1 MQGHFRR
8 TVIFAVSAVVWF
20 ATPTAHSEVEAQ
32 TNMAKG
38 IGEHITVPAME
49 PTDQEIIRRRRIT
62 LEQIKGLHERFS
74 LSNREIERVPEST
87 LQIMLWQLGHPQ
99 VDLHAAA
106 IEFRLLKLRDE
117 NGQIPTNA
125 WLKAARQRAQIISG
139 VRLGAAAN
147 NLFPVVQK
155 SGGSRSFITPDVAG
169 IQSSGWTWLG
179 PGNIG
184 GRVRSILVHPAT
196 NGILWAGGVDGG
208 VWKTTNNAAGWFPL
222 DDFMANLAI
231 SCLAMDPTNPNIIY
245 AGTGEGVYNSDSV
258 QGAGI
263 FKTADGGA
271 TWTQLSSTSTSSFF
285 YVNRLAICPTNSL
298 ILLAATQSGLFRSV
312 DGGTNW
318 TSVSTTET
326 LDLMYHPT
334 NGAQCVASGW
344 NGNAFYSMDGG
355 VTWSAATGLP
365 AVAGFAAGRVELAY
379 ARSNPDMVFAS
390 VDNNSGEI
398 YVSTDGGHSY
408 SLVNTGNNYLGN
420 QGWYGNCIW
429 IDPTSAN
436 TLIVGGIDLWR
447 SSDGGTTL
455 TKISDWTLAP
465 SSAHA
470 DQHAI
475 VSAAGFDGVNNTTVF
490 FGNDGGIY
498 CATNVYTVTTSSGW
512 TDLNKN
518 LGITQF
524 YGAAG
529 NATSGTIVAGAQ
541 DNGTVSYTTGGGVE
555 GWTTMFG
562 GDGGFC
568 ASDPTDPNY
577 FYGEYVFLQ
586 VYRST
591 DGGASANYID
601 SGLSDANDSS
611 LNFISPF
618 ILDPNNPNTMLA
630 GGLSLWVST
639 NVKAATPAWT
649 AIKASIGQPISAI
662 AVAPGNSDIIWVGYN
677 DGSVYFTTNGTS
689 ASPAWFQ
696 ANLGTPNLPQRYC
709 TRVTIDPNNSSIV
722 YATFGGFSSG
732 NVWRTTDSGTTWA
745 NIAGGLPSAPVN
757 SLVIKPSDSASLYV
771 GTEVGIFASADGGT
785 TWSASND
792 GPANVDVDELF
803 WMGDTLVAATHG
815 RGCYSI
821 VIPSDTLF
829 ITPASG
835 FSSSGRSGG
844 PFSPTTQ
851 NLTLTNVGAST
862 LQWSLVNPSSW
873 LNVSPSSGTLA
884 ASASSTV
891 TASLN
896 ATAYSLPVGSYSASV
911 LFSNQ
916 TTHATQTRAFTL
928 TVQSPEL
935 IQNGGF
941 ETGDF
946 TGWTVVNNDGY
957 TYVDTGS
964 QMIPPHSG
972 SYLALLGQ
980 ASSDGLCTISQTL
993 TTSPGQPYLLSLW
1006 FDSTSLNGGIPN
1018 EFSVSWNG
1026 NVLFDQA
1033 NIGSTGWTN
1042 LQFIVTATNSS
1053 TVLQFGEYNDAWY
1066 FGLDDISVLPIP
1078 PTVFQAMPVTNN
1090 QFQFSWNAM
1099 TGLVY
1104 QVQYKTNLLSTNW
1117 LNLGGPVTASSTTLT
1132 TTNAIGPDRQR
1143 FYRTMLFP

>member
-1 MQGHFRR
+1 MQGHFRH
-8 TVIFAVSAVVWF
+8 TVIFVVSAAVWF
-20 ATPTAHSEVEAQ
+20 ATPTARSEVEAQ
-32 TNMAKG
+32 ANMANGAGK
-38 IGEHITVPAME
+38 HITVPAME
-49 PTDQEIIRRRRIT
+49 PTDQEIIRQRRIT
-62 LEQIKGLHERFS
+62 LEQIKGLHDRFS

-87 LQIMLWQLGHPQ
+87 LQIMLWQLRHPQ

-106 IEFRLLKLRDE
+106 IQFRLLKLRDE
-117 NGQIPTNA
+117 HGQIPTNA
-125 WLKAARQRAQIISG
+125 WLKAAQQRAQIISG
-139 VRLGAAAN
+139 ARPGAAAN
-147 NLFPVVQK
+147 HLFPAVQRSDG
-155 SGGSRSFITPDVAG
+155 SGSFITPNVAG

-196 NGILWAGGVDGG
+196 NGLLWAGGVDGG
-208 VWKTTNNAAGWFPL
+208 VWETTNNAAGWFPL

-245 AGTGEGVYNSDSV
+245 AGTGEGVYNVDSV

-271 TWTQLSSTSTSSFF
+271 TWTQLSSTATSSFF

-298 ILLAATQSGLFRSV
+298 ILLAATRSGLFRSV

-318 TSVSTTET
+318 TSVSATET
-326 LDLMYHPT
+326 LDVADHPT
-334 NGAQCVASGW
+334 DGTQCVASGW

-355 VTWSAATGLP
+355 VTWWAAAGLP
-365 AVAGFAAGRVELAY
+365 APAGFAAGRVELAY
-379 ARSNPDMVFAS
+379 ARSNPDMVYAS

-408 SLVNTGNNYLGN
+408 SLVNTGNNYLGD

-429 IDPTSAN
+429 IDPTSTN

-447 SSDGGTTL
+447 SSDGGATL

-475 VSAAGFDGVNNTTVF
+475 VNAAGFDGVNNTTVF

-498 CATNVYTVTTSSGW
+498 CATNVYTVTPSSGW
-512 TDLNKN
+512 TDLNN
-518 LGITQF
+518 HLGITQF

-555 GWTTMFG
+555 GWTTMSG

-568 ASDPTDPNY
+568 ASDPADPNY

-601 SGLSDANDSS
+601 TGLSDANDSS

-630 GGLSLWVST
+630 GGMSLWAST
-639 NVKAATPAWT
+639 NVKAAAPVWT

-689 ASPAWFQ
+689 GSPAWFQ

-709 TRVTIDPNNSSIV
+709 TRVTIDANNSSLV

-792 GPANVDVDELF
+792 GPANVNVDELF

-821 VIPSDTLF
+821 VVPSDTLF

-835 FSSSGRSGG
+835 FSSSGLFGG

-851 NLTLTNVGAST
+851 NLTLTNVGASS

-873 LNVSPSSGTLA
+873 LNVSPAVGTLA
-884 ASASSTV
+884 AGASSTV

-896 ATAYSLPVGSYSASV
+896 ATANTLAAGVYTANV
-911 LFSNQ
+911 LFINQ
-916 TTHATQTRAFTL
+916 TSHVTQTRLFTL
-928 TVQSPEL
+928 TVQLPQL
-935 IQNGGF
+935 VQNGGF

-946 TGWTVVNNDGY
+946 TDWVLAGDPSPYN
-957 TYVDTGS
+957 YVDSANSYFST
-964 QMIPPHSG
+964 HSG
-972 SYLALLGQ
+972 NYVAMIGEAGILATL
-980 ASSDGLCTISQTL
+980 SQTL
-993 TTSPGQPYLLSLW
+993 TTVPGRPYLLSCW
-1006 FDSTSLNGGIPN
+1006 LNSPDGLTPN
-1018 EFSVSWNG
+1018 EFSVAWNG
-1026 NVLFDQA
+1026 TTLFDQVDMA
-1033 NIGSTGWTN
+1033 ALPSPGWTN
-1042 LQFIVTATNSS
+1042 LQFIVTASETS
-1053 TVLQFGEYNDAWY
+1053 TVLQFGGRDDNSYL
-1066 FGLDDISVLPIP
+1066 GLDDVSVVPIP
-1078 PTVFQAMPVTNN
+1078 PTVFQISPAANN
-1090 QFQFSWNAM
+1090 TFQLSWNAT

-1117 LNLGGPVTASSTTLT
+1117 LNLGGPITATNTTLT